1 MQKGSILLKLSP
13 LLLPFLVLF
22 GGGLLLTVFQ
32 SLGYLLPVPSD
43 YSGLDAY
50 REVLFDAWFW
60 KSFLFSV
67 HVGFASA
74 LLAVTAGTVLAYLI
88 SRLPR
93 VMQTYANVYKVPLIL
108 PHIAVAFVT
117 MLFLGKSGVIAS
129 VCYQF
134 GIIET
139 MQDFPTLIFSPTG
152 FGVIAAYTYKGAA
165 FAMLLVLAILRKLD
179 ERILDTARMLGASG
193 TTIFFR
199 IVLPFLRPVIQTT
212 FLILF
217 LYNFGAFEIPYLL
230 GESHPGML
238 SVQVFNLY
246 FMRELTERPL
256 AMAMLVVMFVFGAV
270 FIGLYAKLVERL
282 DARQR
287 KL

>member
-1 MQKGSILLKLSP
+1 MNAKGIDIIKALAP
-13 LLLPFLVLF
+13 AAA
-22 GGGLLLTVFQ
+22 VF
-32 SLGYLLPVPSD
+32 SAFRRRAFCWRCCSRSGYLLPVPSD
-43 YSGLDAY
+43 YSGFDAY

-93 VMQTYANVYKVPLIL
+93 VMQTYANVYKIPLIL

-256 AMAMLVVMFVFGAV
+256 GHGHAGRHV
-270 FIGLYAKLVERL
+270 RL
-282 DARQR
+282 RGGVHRALCEAGR
-287 KL
+287 KAGCEAA